1 MSFAL
6 DFVLKPTFILMC
18 AAVIVLLLQ
27 RASASMR
34 HAVWILAMAGAVLLP
49 VVALI
54 IPPVELPIPS
64 RASTTVTFLPV
75 EDPSAAVA
83 GERGLKPAATY
94 LTERV
99 GQARSEG
106 IQPAMVWLLG
116 VAALLIRLFIGLA
129 ATRRIA
135 LAAVPLADDSWRPLI
150 GDLSAAFR
158 IRRAVRLLF
167 IDRNISP
174 VTWGFWR
181 HTILLPADAVRWSE
195 ERRRLVLAHELA
207 HVKRRDG
214 LTQIFIQI
222 VCCLHWFNPLI
233 WYAARRLRIERE
245 RACDDRV
252 LSLGPAATDYA
263 DHLLQIVRGLRTE
276 RSLSFAAVSMAQP
289 SQLETRLVSIL
300 DPRAQRRALSTVGT
314 ILLFAFTAVL
324 TASVAAIGVAA
335 EVLPPP
341 VSMVSIRLFP
351 SPPAPTP
358 AEKPAAT
365 PQRTR
370 VGVGTTPNAAVLAP
384 QVLESKPPIYTPE
397 ALQNHIEGT
406 VTLEAA
412 IDQQGNIKI
421 QRIVKGLGYGLDERA
436 IGTVL
441 DWKFA
446 PALRNGVPVEA
457 ITQIDV
463 DFKIPIMLDPKD
475 GSVVVRAT
483 LKGVNLPIVVSRVEP
498 VYSEEARNAR
508 YQGTVVLAAII
519 HKDGTV
525 TVDKIVRN
533 LGLGLDE
540 NVIEAIQQWNFK
552 PAMRN
557 GEPVSVSLNIEVHFN
572 LK

>member
-6 DFVLKPTFILMC
+6 DFVLKPTLILMC
-18 AAVIVLLLQ
+18 ATVIVLLLQ

-49 VVALI
+49 VVALV
-54 IPPVELPIPS
+54 IPPVELPIPL

-75 EDPSAAVA
+75 QDPSAAVA
-83 GERGLKPAATY
+83 GEPGLKPSTTH
-94 LTERV
+94 LTDPA
-99 GQARSEG
+99 GLASSAG

-116 VAALLIRLFIGLA
+116 VAALFIRLFAGLA
-129 ATRRIA
+129 ATRGIA
-135 LAAVPLADDSWRPLI
+135 KTATTMPDDSWRPLI

-167 IDRNISP
+167 INRNISP
-174 VTWGFWR
+174 ITWGFRR
-181 HTILLPADAVRWSE
+181 HTILLPADAARWSE

-222 VCCLHWFNPLI
+222 VCCLHWFNPLV

-263 DHLLQIVRGLRTE
+263 DHLIQIVRGLRTE
-276 RSLSFAAVSMAQP
+276 RTLSLAAISMAQP

-300 DPRAQRRALSTVGT
+300 DPRARRRALSTAAT
-314 ILLFAFTAVL
+314 FLLGALTAVL

-341 VSMVSIRLFP
+341 VSIISTRLA
-351 SPPAPTP
+351 SPPAETP
-358 AEKPAAT
+358 VAKPPAT

-370 VGVGTTPNAAVLAP
+370 IGAGTTPSTVVIAP
-384 QVLESKPPIYTPE
+384 RVLESKPPIYTPE
-397 ALQNHIEGT
+397 ALQSRIEGT

-412 IDQQGNIKI
+412 VDRQGNIKI
-421 QRIVKGLGYGLDERA
+421 HRIVKGLGYGLDERA

-446 PALRNGVPVEA
+446 PALRNGVLVEA

-463 DFKIPIMLDPKD
+463 DFK
-475 GSVVVRAT
+475 
-483 LKGVNLPIVVSRVEP
+483 LPITLDLQIKLDQKGAVIISPIIVSRVEP
-498 VYSEEARNAR
+498 VYSEEARQAR
-508 YQGTVVLAAII
+508 YQGTVVLEATI

-525 TVDKIVRN
+525 SVGKVVRN

-540 NVIEAIQQWNFK
+540 NAIEAVNQWKFQ

-557 GEPVSVSLNIEVHFN
+557 GEPVSVTVNVQVHFK